1 MIRIDK
7 FLCMM
12 ESCSRSQARE
22 LIKKG
27 KVTVNGQIVK
37 QAEVKIHEEKDRVSC
52 QGREISFKPHVY
64 YMLNKPAGVVSATRD
79 KLDRTVLDL
88 LKNAPGKNLFP
99 VGRLDKDT
107 EGLLLVT
114 NDGDLCHNL
123 LSPAKHVPK
132 TYLVKTAYTISSV
145 MKTGLETGVDIG
157 EDKPA
162 RPAVVNILEDKAM
175 ELTITEGKFHQVK
188 RMLKAVGNEV
198 IYLKRLSMGR
208 LTLDETLLP
217 GEYRQLTDTEIEK
230 LRQG

>member
-1 MIRIDK
+1 M
-7 FLCMM
+7 
-12 ESCSRSQARE
+12 
-22 LIKKG
+22 
-27 KVTVNGQIVK
+27 
-37 QAEVKIHEEKDRVSC
+37 
-52 QGREISFKPHVY
+52 
-64 YMLNKPAGVVSATRD
+64 
-79 KLDRTVLDL
+79 
-88 LKNAPGKNLFP
+88 
-99 VGRLDKDT
+99 
-107 EGLLLVT
+107 
-114 NDGDLCHNL
+114 
-123 LSPAKHVPK
+123 
-132 TYLVKTAYTISSV
+132 
-145 MKTGLETGVDIG
+145 DIG